1 MSIRGRYAADDFQ
14 SRQPLLYPV
23 NLDRWEREVTTIME
37 RRQFARISIHSE
49 ATIRHDKAVIMG
61 VVENLS
67 MKGAFVKTAE
77 TFPVNDPVTVTIY
90 NYSTP
95 NLLCDLQA
103 KVVRVSETGMGLQF
117 EKTLLD

>member
-1 MSIRGRYAADDFQ
+1 
-14 SRQPLLYPV
+14 
-23 NLDRWEREVTTIME
+23 
-37 RRQFARISIHSE
+37 
-49 ATIRHDKAVIMG
+49 MG

-67 MKGAFVKTAE
+67 MKGAFVNTAE

-117 EKTLLD
+117 VKTLLD